1 MIQSF
6 ADKDTERLWNRERIP
21 PGNRLEALKGDRRG
35 QRRLRSLT
43 TTDKLPPVHPG
54 EILMEDFLK
63 GMGITQHKLAVSIGV
78 PPRRINEIV
87 HGKRAVTADTALR
100 LAKFFEM
107 SPQFWLGLQAQYDLD
122 GAEDRIRSEIERIQP
137 VQAVSA

>member
-1 MIQSF
+1 
-6 ADKDTERLWNRERIP
+6 
-21 PGNRLEALKGDRRG
+21 
-35 QRRLRSLT
+35 
-43 TTDKLPPVHPG
+43 
-54 EILMEDFLK
+54 MEDFLK

-122 GAEDRIRSEIERIQP
+122 VAEDKTLSKIERIHP

>member
-1 MIQSF
+1 
-6 ADKDTERLWNRERIP
+6 
-21 PGNRLEALKGDRRG
+21 
-35 QRRLRSLT
+35 
-43 TTDKLPPVHPG
+43 
-54 EILMEDFLK
+54 MEDFLK

-78 PPRRINEIV
+78 LPRRINEIV

-122 GAEDRIRSEIERIQP
+122 VAEDKILSEIERIQP